1 MFEDG
6 CLSRSC
12 DRSFWSHRKLTTRCN
27 PMQQTCRKGYQ
38 VYCDWKMHWYWT
50 ENCIY
55 GKPLQTLINSAFVFH
70 PNWTGSIE
78 VCRTI
83 SPFNKPFD
91 SFTAQRTQ
99 QILRENWKCNKVMV
113 ILLLSPPAQSLS
125 WDCTQSNKLCY
136 CSFTQSFELI
146 NRVLNVRHQIGTL
159 AKQRGLFIYARKVPY
174 THTNKKEILVVFFS
188 LLLCY
193 GPKQYLSSIKILIV
207 YLMKRIFRIPAQ
219 LILSAKWNEIF

>member
-91 SFTAQRTQ
+91 SFTAERTQ

-113 ILLLSPPAQSLS
+113 ILLLSPSRSVSLV
-125 WDCTQSNKLCY
+125 
-136 CSFTQSFELI
+136 
-146 NRVLNVRHQIGTL
+146 RVHPVQQIVL
-159 AKQRGLFIYARKVPY
+159 LFFHAKFWIDK
-174 THTNKKEILVVFFS
+174 
-188 LLLCY
+188 
-193 GPKQYLSSIKILIV
+193 
-207 YLMKRIFRIPAQ
+207 
-219 LILSAKWNEIF
+219 